1 MRETMTEEKNTDST
15 LSRIGRTAATR
26 RKAVFLAVILL
37 LGVSVVGIAGVQM
50 SLGMELYVDDDSNTM
65 ADWNEIQSDFDKGNV
80 IFVVVETDDETDLH
94 DPETMRAFS
103 DLYRSYYDEVDAAAL
118 VTSPAHPVKAG
129 PGGGEIPDTEEE
141 VLHSL
146 NHSFSEHRSNMGVI
160 ANLYPD
166 MQDHEEYQRIQGD
179 LEAEAYPVGVENGE
193 AMFESADTGVIIVQY
208 GDVDIPEDRDG
219 DLFGFLPPSE
229 AEIVEDQI
237 RSVTA
242 ASDLPEGADVT
253 VTGSPVFEEAA
264 FGLLLP
270 EMIELFALALFVIV
284 ALVTAVMHGRLRRT
298 RRVVLP
304 LATTFVALI
313 AMLGMMGFVGF
324 SFNAIM
330 LGVMPVALGLGID
343 YGLQIQTRYVEE
355 REAGRPPT
363 AAAATAAGTTGR
375 ALALALGT
383 TAVGLGSL
391 LAAPVPPVRQFG
403 VTAAFSV
410 FAAMVLSLTLLIA
423 LLVTFDEGD
432 SGAISDDRDTADPTS
447 GAPRERS
454 GLRAD
459 GGRRTGDHG
468 GDDETSAAGRLEGV
482 FSRVGGLVSART
494 ALVVLLASLL
504 VVGGAAAY
512 PAVDTRT
519 DMLDYWPDI
528 EERQDIRALEED
540 VPSPNVLY
548 VVVETDDAYTHEA
561 FTDQRSF
568 QHELESHD
576 HIVTVMSTPRAM
588 EIGETSPPAA
598 GPSSDAITEAGQPFD
613 EHLELRTRVDRPPQL
628 GLTPAD
634 HPDRLV
640 VQVFVEDVEG
650 ETERAVIDYVDDTAD
665 EALPPGYDARVT
677 GQMVLNRNVIENVT
691 SGLTRTTLVSFG
703 LGAVFLGLVL
713 RSGRES
719 VLLVGSV
726 AGSAFA
732 LTAGGMYLFG
742 VPWNP
747 LTVTTAAIVLGVGIT
762 YGIHVYE
769 RFREEIAS
777 GQAPEAAMQTAIV
790 RKARPVVGSGATTM
804 LGFGVLV
811 VSDFPVWSNFG
822 IAIAL
827 AMGMALLTAF
837 VVMPAV
843 ALGLARREHVPV
855 RA

>member
-1 MRETMTEEKNTDST
+1 MTEKSQTNST
-15 LSRIGRTAATR
+15 LSRIGQQAATH
-26 RKAVFLAVILL
+26 RKAVFVGVVLL
-37 LGVSVVGIAGVQM
+37 LGVSLVGIAGVQM
-50 SLGMELYVDDDSNTM
+50 SLGMELYIEDDSDTM

-80 IFVVVETDDETDLH
+80 VFVVVEMDDERELH
-94 DPETMRAFS
+94 DPETMGEFS
-103 DLYRSYYDEVDAAAL
+103 DLYESYYDEVDAAAL

-129 PGGGEIPDTEEE
+129 PGEGEIPDTEAE

-146 NHSFSEHRSNMGVI
+146 DHSFSEHRSNMGVI

-166 MQDHEEYQRIQGD
+166 IQNHGEYQRIQSE
-179 LEAEAYPVGVENGE
+179 LESESYPVEVEHGE
-193 AMFESADTGVIIVQY
+193 EMFSSADTGVIIVQY
-208 GDVDIPEDRDG
+208 GDVEIPDDREG
-219 DLFGFLPPSE
+219 EFFGFLPPSE
-229 AEIVEDQI
+229 DEVVEEQI

-242 ASDLPEGADVT
+242 ESDLTESADIT

-270 EMIELFALALFVIV
+270 EMITLFAIALFVIV
-284 ALVTAVMHGRLRRT
+284 VLVTVVMHGRLRRT
-298 RRVVLP
+298 RRVALP
-304 LATTFVALI
+304 LASTLVALI

-355 REAGRPPT
+355 REAGAPPT

-375 ALALALGT
+375 ALTLALGT

-410 FAAMVLSLTLLIA
+410 FASMVLSLTFLIA
-423 LLVTFDEGD
+423 LLVTFDD
-432 SGAISDDRDTADPTS
+432 ADPTGPAGEGELAS
-447 GAPRERS
+447 HRAGVD
-454 GLRAD
+454 AD
-459 GGRRTGDHG
+459 GGPTGTGNRSGNEPAADGLLERVFG
-468 GDDETSAAGRLEGV
+468 GVGRV
-482 FSRVGGLVSART
+482 ISART
-494 ALVVLLASLL
+494 GLVVLLTSAL

-540 VPSPNVLY
+540 VPTPNVLY
-548 VVVETDDAYTHEA
+548 LTVETDDAYTQDT
-561 FTDQRSF
+561 FTEQQTF
-568 QHELESHD
+568 QHELESHE
-576 HIVTVMSTPRAM
+576 HIVTVMSTPRSM
-588 EIGETSPPAA
+588 EVGETSPPAG
-598 GPSSDAITEAGQPFD
+598 GPDSDTMTEAGEPFE
-613 EHLELRTRVDRPPQL
+613 EHLELRTAVDRPPQL

-640 VQVFVEDVEG
+640 IQVFVTDIEG
-650 ETERAVIDYVDDTAD
+650 DTEREVIEYIDETAD
-665 EALPPGYDARVT
+665 EELPAGYDTRVT
-677 GQMVLNRNVIENVT
+677 GEMVLNRNVIENVT

-703 LGAVFLGLVL
+703 LGALFLGVVL

-726 AGSAFA
+726 AGGAFA
-732 LTAGGMYLFG
+732 LTAGGMYLLG

-769 RFREEIAS
+769 RFREEIANGRS
-777 GQAPEAAMQTAIV
+777 PEAAIHTALL
-790 RKARPVVGSGATTM
+790 RKARPVVGSGVTTM
-804 LGFGVLV
+804 FGFGVLI
-811 VSDFPVWSNFG
+811 VSEFPVLSNFG

-827 AMGMALLTAF
+827 AMGMALLAAF
-837 VVMPAV
+837 VIMPALTV
-843 ALGLARREHVPV
+843 TLARRGYLPNS
-855 RA
+855 A

>member
-1 MRETMTEEKNTDST
+1 
-15 LSRIGRTAATR
+15 
-26 RKAVFLAVILL
+26 
-37 LGVSVVGIAGVQM
+37 
-50 SLGMELYVDDDSNTM
+50 
-65 ADWNEIQSDFDKGNV
+65 
-80 IFVVVETDDETDLH
+80 
-94 DPETMRAFS
+94 
-103 DLYRSYYDEVDAAAL
+103 
-118 VTSPAHPVKAG
+118 
-129 PGGGEIPDTEEE
+129 
-141 VLHSL
+141 
-146 NHSFSEHRSNMGVI
+146 
-160 ANLYPD
+160 
-166 MQDHEEYQRIQGD
+166 
-179 LEAEAYPVGVENGE
+179 
-193 AMFESADTGVIIVQY
+193 
-208 GDVDIPEDRDG
+208 
-219 DLFGFLPPSE
+219 
-229 AEIVEDQI
+229 
-237 RSVTA
+237 
-242 ASDLPEGADVT
+242 
-253 VTGSPVFEEAA
+253 
-264 FGLLLP
+264 
-270 EMIELFALALFVIV
+270 
-284 ALVTAVMHGRLRRT
+284 
-298 RRVVLP
+298 
-304 LATTFVALI
+304 
-313 AMLGMMGFVGF
+313 
-324 SFNAIM
+324 
-330 LGVMPVALGLGID
+330 
-343 YGLQIQTRYVEE
+343 
-355 REAGRPPT
+355 
-363 AAAATAAGTTGR
+363 
-375 ALALALGT
+375 
-383 TAVGLGSL
+383 
-391 LAAPVPPVRQFG
+391 
-403 VTAAFSV
+403 
-410 FAAMVLSLTLLIA
+410 
-423 LLVTFDEGD
+423 
-432 SGAISDDRDTADPTS
+432 
-447 GAPRERS
+447 
-454 GLRAD
+454 
-459 GGRRTGDHG
+459 
-468 GDDETSAAGRLEGV
+468 
-482 FSRVGGLVSART
+482 VGGLVSART

-548 VVVETDDAYTHEA
+548 VVVETDEAYTREA

-598 GPSSDAITEAGQPFD
+598 GPSSDAITEAGQPFE

-665 EALPPGYDARVT
+665 EALPAGYDARVT

-769 RFREEIAS
+769 RFREEVAN
-777 GQAPEAAMQTAIV
+777 GRAPEAAMQTAIV

-804 LGFGVLV
+804 LGFGVLT
-811 VSDFPVWSNFG
+811 VSDFPVLSNFG

-843 ALGLARREHVPV
+843 ALGLARRGHLPV
-855 RA
+855 RT